1 MTDKIMPPDADQLWN
16 VRDVARYLRASRSW
30 VYKAAERNTIP
41 AVRVGSLL
49 RFDPSAIRAYV
60 AALAPRDRQ

>member
-1 MTDKIMPPDADQLWN
+1 MTDKIMLPDADQLWD

-30 VYKAAERNTIP
+30 VYKAAEKNTIP

-49 RFDPSAIRAYV
+49 RFDPSAIRSYV
-60 AALAPRDRQ
+60 AGLASKERI